1 MRLAVYN
8 GLLSTNSSS
17 FDVAPNCLTGNCTFD
32 PHQSMGVCSQCADIS
47 SSLTSSSDEDASTWT
62 LPNGLFIEENGT
74 IINVS
79 GSGDLVNFKN
89 VFGAISNIS
98 LIMTRDFYNYSEP
111 LPAECILYF
120 CVKTFNATVQNGV
133 LTENVISNAIPH
145 IRSGII

>member
-1 MRLAVYN
+1 MVYLAQ
-8 GLLSTNSSS
+8 TA
-17 FDVAPNCLTGNCTFD
+17 APLTLRPIASLEIAPLT
-32 PHQSMGVCSQCADIS
+32 HISQWD
-47 SSLTSSSDEDASTWT
+47 DEDASTWT